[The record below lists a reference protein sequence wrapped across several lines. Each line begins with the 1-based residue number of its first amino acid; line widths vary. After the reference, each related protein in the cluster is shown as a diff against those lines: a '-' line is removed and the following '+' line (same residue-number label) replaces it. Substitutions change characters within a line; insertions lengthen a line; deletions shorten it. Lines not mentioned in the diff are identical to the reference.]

1 MVSSTAITGLFFGLI
16 FFVCAIILFLT
27 AVLKINS
34 LLLLVIIWILVFFSA
49 ITLKAV
55 MISGDRE
62 LENKDWRDISL
73 STLIAVF
80 LIVGPTLLLAQPTII
95 GRAFENTVG
104 YWWISSDL
112 TDATNAVF
120 TNDANV
126 NYNYNIIATQLFSD
140 NFDDYLGKMKP
151 NDSNSPND
159 SNPFKGITMNPEATF
174 ENIETLRELVAKKYN
189 VSKGVLAS
197 LATIVALY
205 TSNTR
210 NS

>member
-27 AVLKINS
+27 SVLKINS
-34 LLLLVIIWILVFFSA
+34 LLLLVIIWILVFFSM
-49 ITLKAV
+49 IILKAV

-104 YWWISSDL
+104 YWWISSEL
-112 TDATNAVF
+112 TAATKDVF
-120 TNDANV
+120 KSDN
-126 NYNYNIIATQLFSD
+126 NYNYNVIATQLFSD
-140 NFDDYLGKMKP
+140 NFDEYLGKMKP

-159 SNPFKGITMNPEATF
+159 SNPFKGITA
-174 ENIETLRELVAKKYN
+174 NIGSAETLRELVAKKYN

-205 TSNTR
+205 TSNIT
-210 NS
+210 NSLL

>member
-16 FFVCAIILFLT
+16 IFVCAIILFLT

-34 LLLLVIIWILVFFSA
+34 LLLLVIIWILVFFSM
-49 ITLKAV
+49 IILKSV
-55 MISGDRE
+55 MDKE

-73 STLIAVF
+73 STLISVF

-112 TDATNAVF
+112 TEATNAVF
-120 TNDANV
+120 SSEA
-126 NYNYNIIATQLFSD
+126 NYNYNVIATQLFSD
-140 NFDDYLGKMKP
+140 NFDEYLGKMTP
-151 NDSNSPND
+151 NNEL
-159 SNPFKGITMNPEATF
+159 NPFKGITASIDSAEL
-174 ENIETLRELVAKKYN
+174 LRELVAKKYN

-197 LATIVALY
+197 LATIIALY
-205 TSNTR
+205 TSKL
-210 NS
+210 SVY

>member
-16 FFVCAIILFLT
+16 FFVCAIILFIT
-27 AVLKINS
+27 AVFKINS
-34 LLLLVIIWILVFFSA
+34 LLLLLIIWILVFFSA
-49 ITLKAV
+49 IILKAV

-112 TDATNAVF
+112 TDATNKVF
-120 TNDANV
+120 RNNANA

-140 NFDDYLGKMKP
+140 NFDTYLENMNTP
-151 NDSNSPND
+151 D
-159 SNPFKGITMNPEATF
+159 NPFKGITVNPEA
-174 ENIETLRELVAKKYN
+174 NVGTLRKLVAKKYN

-205 TSNTR
+205 TSNTT
-210 NS
+210 NYLL